1 LKALLDSPPMSLPAW
16 RWPVNRN
23 FLIVIVLLPMLAG
36 CTSAA
41 SLLPAEA
48 GPTVKG
54 DGRCDA
60 APLAWAVGQ
69 KADEQVMKK
78 VWQQSGAGLI
88 RPMAPGQVVTMD
100 FRQDRINVH
109 LDADNTITHLD
120 CG

>member
-1 LKALLDSPPMSLPAW
+1 
-16 RWPVNRN
+16 VNRN
-23 FLIVIVLLPMLAG
+23 FLIVIVLFPMLAA
-36 CTSAA
+36 CASTA

-60 APLAWAVGQ
+60 VPVAWAVGQ

-78 VWQQSGAGLI
+78 VWQQSGSGLI
-88 RPMAPGQVVTMD
+88 RPIAPGQAVTMD
-100 FRQDRINVH
+100 FREDRINVH
-109 LDADNTITHLD
+109 LDADNTITRLD

>member
-1 LKALLDSPPMSLPAW
+1 MK
-16 RWPVNRN
+16 RN
-23 FLIVIVLLPMLAG
+23 FLIAILLLPALAA
-36 CTSAA
+36 CTSIEP
-41 SLLPAEA
+41 LLPAEA

-60 APLAWAVGQ
+60 APVSWALGQ

-88 RPMAPGQVVTMD
+88 RPIAPGQAVTLD
-100 FRQDRINVH
+100 FREDRINVH
-109 LDADNTITHLD
+109 VDAGNTITRLE

>member
-1 LKALLDSPPMSLPAW
+1 M
-16 RWPVNRN
+16 NRN
-23 FLIVIVLLPMLAG
+23 FLIAILLFPALAA
-36 CTSAA
+36 CTSTA

-60 APLAWAVGQ
+60 APVAWAVGQ
-69 KADEQVMKK
+69 SADESVMKK

-88 RPMAPGQVVTMD
+88 RPIAPGQAVTMD

-109 LDADNTITHLD
+109 LDAGNTITRLD

>member
-1 LKALLDSPPMSLPAW
+1 M
-16 RWPVNRN
+16 NRS
-23 FLIVIVLLPMLAG
+23 FLIVILLFPALVA
-36 CTSAA
+36 CTSAP
-41 SLLPAEA
+41 LQPAEG

-60 APLAWAVGQ
+60 APVSWAVGQ

-88 RPMAPGQVVTMD
+88 RPMAPGQVVTLD

>member
-1 LKALLDSPPMSLPAW
+1 
-16 RWPVNRN
+16 VNRN
-23 FLIVIVLLPMLAG
+23 SLIAILLLPALAA
-36 CTSAA
+36 CTSAG
-41 SLLPAEA
+41 SLQPAEA

-60 APLAWAVGQ
+60 APVAWAVGR
-69 KADEQVMKK
+69 KAGEEVMKK

-88 RPMAPGQVVTMD
+88 RPIAPGQAVTRD

-109 LDADNTITHLD
+109 LDAGNTITRLD

>member
-1 LKALLDSPPMSLPAW
+1 M
-16 RWPVNRN
+16 
-23 FLIVIVLLPMLAG
+23 IVIVLFPMLAA
-36 CTSAA
+36 CASTA

-60 APLAWAVGQ
+60 APVAWAVGQ

>member
-1 LKALLDSPPMSLPAW
+1 
-16 RWPVNRN
+16 VNRN
-23 FLIVIVLLPMLAG
+23 FLIAILLLPMLAA
-36 CTSAA
+36 CTSVS
-41 SLLPAEA
+41 SLQPAEA

-60 APLAWAVGQ
+60 APVSWAVGQ

-88 RPMAPGQVVTMD
+88 RPMAPGQVVTLD
-100 FRQDRINVH
+100 FRPDRINVH
-109 LDADNTITHLD
+109 LDADNTITRLD